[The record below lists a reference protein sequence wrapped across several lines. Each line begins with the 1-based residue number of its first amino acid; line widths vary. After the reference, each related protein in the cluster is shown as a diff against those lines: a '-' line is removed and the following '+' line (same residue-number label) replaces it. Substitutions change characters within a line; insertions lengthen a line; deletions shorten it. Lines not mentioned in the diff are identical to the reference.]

1 MSIRNI
7 IFDYGNVI
15 ANISQETIQKTFS
28 DLGISSETL
37 LLHHQE
43 IKHLMHDF
51 IDGIRPLDDVLYDI
65 QEYCEKGTSLKKIKD
80 TITVLQGEIPEI
92 RLKSIVLLKKQY
104 KIYLLSNINEIIWSN
119 CEKRFADLGYQV
131 DDLFDEIFLSCRMGI
146 AKPDERIYKQMIAKT
161 GMIPE
166 ESIFLDDRV
175 DNCDAAQKLG
185 IQASWVK
192 ANEVEQNADYIRLIQ
207 NA

>member
-1 MSIRNI
+1 
-7 IFDYGNVI
+7 
-15 ANISQETIQKTFS
+15 
-28 DLGISSETL
+28 
-37 LLHHQE
+37 
-43 IKHLMHDF
+43 MHDF

-92 RLKSIVLLKKQY
+92 RLKNIVLLKKQY

-131 DDLFDEIFLSCRMGI
+131 DD
-146 AKPDERIYKQMIAKT
+146 
-161 GMIPE
+161 
-166 ESIFLDDRV
+166 RV
-175 DNCDAAQKLG
+175 DNCEAAEKLG

-192 ANEVEQNADYIRLIQ
+192 ANEVEQNADCILLIQ

>member
-1 MSIRNI
+1 
-7 IFDYGNVI
+7 
-15 ANISQETIQKTFS
+15 
-28 DLGISSETL
+28 
-37 LLHHQE
+37 
-43 IKHLMHDF
+43 MHDF

-92 RLKSIVLLKKQY
+92 RLKNIVLLKKQY

-119 CEKRFADLGYQV
+119 CEKRFAALGYQV
-131 DDLFDEIFLSCRMGI
+131 DDLFDEIFLSCRMGS
-146 AKPDERIYKQMIAKT
+146 AK
-161 GMIPE
+161 PE

-175 DNCDAAQKLG
+175 DNCEAAEKLG
-185 IQASWVK
+185 IEASWVK
-192 ANEVEQNADYIRLIQ
+192 ANEVGQKADCILLIQ

>member
-1 MSIRNI
+1 MGTS
-7 IFDYGNVI
+7 
-15 ANISQETIQKTFS
+15 SQTFPRRRFKKTFS

-37 LLHHQE
+37 LLHHQK

-92 RLKSIVLLKKQY
+92 RLKNIVLLKKQY
-104 KIYLLSNINEIIWSN
+104 KIYWLSNINEIIWSN

-146 AKPDERIYKQMIAKT
+146 AKP
-161 GMIPE
+161 E

-175 DNCDAAQKLG
+175 DNCEAAEKLV

-192 ANEVEQNADYIRLIQ
+192 ANEVGQKADCFLLIQ

>member
-1 MSIRNI
+1 MGTSSQ
-7 IFDYGNVI
+7 IFPRRRFK
-15 ANISQETIQKTFS
+15 KTFS

-37 LLHHQE
+37 LLHHQK

-92 RLKSIVLLKKQY
+92 RLKNIVLLKKQY

-131 DDLFDEIFLSCRMGI
+131 DD
-146 AKPDERIYKQMIAKT
+146 
-161 GMIPE
+161 
-166 ESIFLDDRV
+166 RV
-175 DNCDAAQKLG
+175 DNCEAAQKLG

-192 ANEVEQNADYIRLIQ
+192 ANEVEQKADCILLIQ

>member
-1 MSIRNI
+1 MGTS
-7 IFDYGNVI
+7 
-15 ANISQETIQKTFS
+15 SQTFPRRRFKKTFS

-37 LLHHQE
+37 LLHHQK

-80 TITVLQGEIPEI
+80 TFTVLQGEIPEI
-92 RLKSIVLLKKQY
+92 RLKNIVLLKKQY
-104 KIYLLSNINEIIWSN
+104 KIYLLKIIWSN

-131 DDLFDEIFLSCRMGI
+131 DD
-146 AKPDERIYKQMIAKT
+146 
-161 GMIPE
+161 
-166 ESIFLDDRV
+166 RV
-175 DNCDAAQKLG
+175 DNCEAAQKLG

-192 ANEVEQNADYIRLIQ
+192 ANEVEQNADCILLIQ

>member
-1 MSIRNI
+1 MGTS
-7 IFDYGNVI
+7 
-15 ANISQETIQKTFS
+15 SQTFPRRRFKKTFS

-37 LLHHQE
+37 LLHHQK

-92 RLKSIVLLKKQY
+92 RLKNIVLLKKQY

-131 DDLFDEIFLSCRMGI
+131 DD
-146 AKPDERIYKQMIAKT
+146 
-161 GMIPE
+161 
-166 ESIFLDDRV
+166 RV
-175 DNCDAAQKLG
+175 DNCEAAQKLG

-192 ANEVEQNADYIRLIQ
+192 ANEVEQNADCILLIQ

>member
-1 MSIRNI
+1 
-7 IFDYGNVI
+7 
-15 ANISQETIQKTFS
+15 
-28 DLGISSETL
+28 
-37 LLHHQE
+37 
-43 IKHLMHDF
+43 MHDF

-92 RLKSIVLLKKQY
+92 RLKNIVLLKKQY

-119 CEKRFADLGYQV
+119 CEKRFAALGYQV
-131 DDLFDEIFLSCRMGI
+131 DDLFDEIFLSCRRGI
-146 AKPDERIYKQMIAKT
+146 AK
-161 GMIPE
+161 PE

-175 DNCDAAQKLG
+175 DNCEAAEKLG

-192 ANEVEQNADYIRLIQ
+192 ANEVGQKADCILLIQ

>member
-92 RLKSIVLLKKQY
+92 RLKNIVLLKKQY

-119 CEKRFADLGYQV
+119 CEKRFADFGYQV

-175 DNCDAAQKLG
+175 DNCEAAQKLG

-192 ANEVEQNADYIRLIQ
+192 ANEVEQNADYIRLLQ

>member
-92 RLKSIVLLKKQY
+92 RLKNIVLLKKQY

-131 DDLFDEIFLSCRMGI
+131 DDLFDEIFLSCRMRI

-175 DNCDAAQKLG
+175 DNCEAAQKLG

-192 ANEVEQNADYIRLIQ
+192 ANEVEQNADYIRLLQ